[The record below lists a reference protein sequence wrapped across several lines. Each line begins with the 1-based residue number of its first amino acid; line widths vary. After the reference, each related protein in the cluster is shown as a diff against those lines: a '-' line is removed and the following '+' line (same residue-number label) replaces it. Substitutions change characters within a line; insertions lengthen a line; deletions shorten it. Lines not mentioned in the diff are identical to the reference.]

1 MNQPYVNIPSL
12 CVCVR
17 VCLNFIFLTLQYCI
31 GFAIYQNESTTGI
44 PVSPILNPPPSSLPI
59 PSLWV
64 VPMHQPQAS
73 SIMHRTWTGD
83 SFHIWISFPFRSAQS
98 TEFPVL
104 YSRFWSVTY
113 FKHSSVYM
121 PISIS
126 QFIPP
131 SLSPLGDHTF
141 VLYICIFISALQKD
155 SSVHFLRFF
164 SIHKKYANNFRAY
177 LHHLSGIMSQTKSYC
192 LYKQIHYCFFLD
204 FQCVPN

>member
-1 MNQPYVNIPSL
+1 ML
-12 CVCVR
+12 
-17 VCLNFIFLTLQYCI
+17 
-31 GFAIYQNESTTGI
+31 
-44 PVSPILNPPPSSLPI
+44 
-59 PSLWV
+59 
-64 VPMHQPQAS
+64 QPQAS

-141 VLYICIFISALQKD
+141 ILYICIFISALQKD

-164 SIHKKYANNFRAY
+164 FPFIRNMLTTLELIYI
-177 LHHLSGIMSQTKSYC
+177 IMSQTKSYC